1 MSDGTLRRVFGR
13 VYVIE
18 GKFNIQFDE
27 NEFKKLMKVS
37 IFSLIILVYN
47 SIKFL
52 DKKSYSDY
60 FSRC

>member
-47 SIKFL
+47 SIKL
-52 DKKSYSDY
+52 SDKKSYSDY